1 MVVVGAAPR
10 QSPPAIR
17 VRPVPAVDPP
27 FDDEIAPHAW
37 AAAFGAAPLST
48 DRSAAQRRGWPAWAA
63 VVPGQPGSE
72 SGPDDIGRPFADTW
86 QPRAG
91 GDPTDRTAT
100 AAGRGGGGPGRP
112 DGARPD
118 PPGGAG
124 PGGGTEPGGGGGG
137 PTGTGPGSTVAGAS
151 TEARNAVRR
160 FLGVCLE
167 ILNGYRPAGQLRP
180 LAGPAEAAVVIEQV
194 SAAVARVT
202 ELRRAAGRPARTA
215 PTAANPVRVRRL
227 RVCEPRPGA
236 AEATA
241 VLLTAGRTWA
251 LAFRLERR
259 DGTWAATVARLI

>member
-1 MVVVGAAPR
+1 MVKVGALPR

-27 FDDEIAPHAW
+27 FDDEVALQPW

-48 DRSAAQRRGWPAWAA
+48 DHSTDPGGWPGPTA
-63 VVPGQPGSE
+63 VAPGQPGRRPDADRT
-72 SGPDDIGRPFADTW
+72 GPRWTGTW
-86 QPRAG
+86 HPWAAG
-91 GDPTDRTAT
+91 DQRGDPT
-100 AAGRGGGGPGRP
+100 AAVERRRGVGP
-112 DGARPD
+112 DL
-118 PPGGAG
+118 
-124 PGGGTEPGGGGGG
+124 
-137 PTGTGPGSTVAGAS
+137 AGAS
-151 TEARNAVRR
+151 AEARNAVRR
-160 FLGVCLE
+160 FLGICLE

-180 LAGPAEAAVVIEQV
+180 LAGPAEAAAVIDQV

-202 ELRRAAGRPARTA
+202 ELRRAAGRPARTVR
-215 PTAANPVRVRRL
+215 PEANPVRVRRL

-259 DGTWAATVARLI
+259 DGTWAATVARLV